1 MKKSLIVV
9 FAAIALV
16 VCLASCDFTFNYNST
31 DNSVDVTGRWVYFMD
46 DMECMV
52 ELGRDGT
59 FTLVQRVKGTESSY
73 TGKYT
78 KDSTYDGHY
87 YATREIDSDLITGT
101 YSVEGSTMK
110 LMIADQTYLF
120 TREGY
125 SITSDAEGTW
135 YCTTAGGLNYTLDFS
150 SKGSLE
156 FTVDVFGGESNYT
169 GYFTVA
175 STTSG
180 SFSVKLTTGTEELNG
195 TYSVDGDS
203 LTLVIR
209 NKDTLKFSKNGFH
222 HNFALGSWAAEEGNL
237 GYVFVVKDDGEAL
250 LTVTT
255 FNVPKAYTGTYMM
268 ESPSN
273 GTFDVK
279 AEDNSSLSGTYSV
292 DGSLTLT
299 IKGASPV
306 TMTRGGSA
314 TDSEAYGNWTCTESG
329 TTMKFST
336 IGNLTITIS
345 GNGFEFVYSGTF
357 KNGAFTTTC
366 EANNRTINGSYT
378 VDGETMAAT
387 LNGSEITLTKGN

>member
-31 DNSVDVTGRWVYFMD
+31 DNRVDVTGRWVYYRD

-87 YATREIDSDLITGT
+87 YAAREIDSDLITGT

-110 LMIADQTYLF
+110 LMIDDQTYLF

-125 SITSDAEGTW
+125 SITSEAEGTW
-135 YCTTAGGLNYTLDFS
+135 YCTTTGGLNYTLKFS

-203 LTLVIR
+203 LTLAIKD
-209 NKDTLKFSKNGFH
+209 KDTLTFSKNGFH
-222 HNFALGSWAAEEGNL
+222 HNFALGSWVAEEGNL
-237 GYVFVVKDDGEAL
+237 SYTFVIKDNGEAL
-250 LTVTT
+250 LTLTSFGDAEV
-255 FNVPKAYTGTYMM
+255 YTGSYMM
-268 ESPSN
+268 ESPAN
-273 GTFDVK
+273 GTFYVESDKK
-279 AEDNSSLSGTYSV
+279 AYEGTYSV

-314 TDSEAYGNWTCTESG
+314 TDSEAYGIWTCTESG
-329 TTMKFST
+329 TTMQFST
-336 IGNLTITIS
+336 IGDLTITIS
-345 GNGFEFVYSGTF
+345 GNGFEFLYSGKF
-357 KNGAFTTTC
+357 NNGAFTTTC

-378 VDGETMAAT
+378 VDGETMVAT